1 MLGKLLDFVFWVSNL
16 SSRTSDLLLNE
27 YHGYQWQILWGSFLA
42 AFLMM
47 VTAFVSPS
55 NPVSSGVSEVVSN
68 EALRLVGIGLF
79 ATSVMALLVAAW
91 NAIGL
96 FMLIRKYGL

>member
-1 MLGKLLDFVFWVSNL
+1 MLGKLLDFVFWVSDL
-16 SSRTSDLLLNE
+16 SSRTSDPLLNE
-27 YHGYQWQILWGSFLA
+27 YRGYQWRILWASILS

-47 VTAFVSPS
+47 LTAFVSPS
-55 NPVSSGVSEVVSN
+55 NPVTSGVSEVVTN

-79 ATSVMALLVAAW
+79 AASVVALLVVAW